1 MRDKMVASR
10 PAIARIWRGRTRPER
25 ADAYE
30 TYNYDVGIKPLIE
43 KALGVQTLREDRRD
57 ETEFWTIS
65 YWESIAAMSRFTGD
79 DPARIHQLPRDAEF
93 LMSCHFACRF
103 STSAPRTATP
113 AATAPDAARSR
124 GCELT
129 VPGVEP

>member
-1 MRDKMVASR
+1 MSDKMVAPR
-10 PAIARIWRGRTRPER
+10 PAIARIWHGRTRPER

-30 TYNYDVGIKPLIE
+30 AYNYDVGIKPLIE

-79 DPARIHQLPRDAEF
+79 DPP
-93 LMSCHFACRF
+93 
-103 STSAPRTATP
+103 P
-113 AATAPDAARSR
+113 AARCRVPDRAAVSR
-124 GCELT
+124 ADSQDPRLARRHRR
-129 VPGVEP
+129 